1 MNSKTL
7 ALTAPLAALMLV
19 PTSANAAKAP
29 PPADVILHIDASATV
44 PPDQAKV
51 TIALVGQGA
60 TEAEAKSDLAAR
72 QKSFGDELGQMG
84 IVGASVEHGEVS
96 SDPSKLDPI
105 AIEAAYATEDAAYA
119 AGAVAAEAAEA
130 AADAAAPVSARRAPK
145 RKGMVKP
152 VAKPVLVTAPTAITL
167 TDLTKLDALRTLGEL
182 NGTRSYQFQRG
193 VRFATSNPEAARKAA
208 REQALAKARR
218 EADEYAAS
226 LGHKVVRIARVSN
239 SSPPV
244 SMGDIYGLFGMFDT
258 MPERFMPSYYGAT
271 TSVSVAIDFVIAPN

>member
-7 ALTAPLAALMLV
+7 ALTAPLAGLMLV
-19 PTSANAAKAP
+19 PTAAIAAKAT
-29 PPADVILHIDASATV
+29 PPAEVILHIDASATV

-51 TIALVGQGA
+51 TIALAGKGA
-60 TEAEAKSDLAAR
+60 TEAEAKADLAAR
-72 QKSFGDELGQMG
+72 QKEFGDELSQMSIG
-84 IVGASVEHGEVS
+84 GASVEHGEVVR
-96 SDPSKLDPI
+96 DPSKLDPM
-105 AIEAAYATEDAAYA
+105 AVEAAYAAEDAAYA
-119 AGAVAAEAAEA
+119 AGDAAAEAAELA
-130 AADAAAPVSARRAPK
+130 ASAGRPSTGRTPK
-145 RKGMVKP
+145 RKTGVQMA
-152 VAKPVLVTAPTAITL
+152 AKPIFVTAPTTITL
-167 TDLTKLDALRTLGEL
+167 TDLTKLDALRALGEL

-208 REQALAKARR
+208 REQALAKAKR

>member
-7 ALTAPLAALMLV
+7 ALTAPLAALVLV
-19 PTSANAAKAP
+19 PTSAMAAKAP
-29 PPADVILHIDASATV
+29 PPAEVILHIDASAAV

-51 TIALVGQGA
+51 TITLAGKGA
-60 TEAEAKSDLAAR
+60 TEAEAKADLAAR
-72 QKSFGDELGQMG
+72 QKTFGDELNQMG
-84 IVGASVEHGEVS
+84 VGGALVEHGEAV
-96 SDPSKLDPI
+96 SDPSKLE
-105 AIEAAYATEDAAYA
+105 AVAMEAGYAAEEAAYA
-119 AGAVAAEAAEA
+119 V
-130 AADAAAPVSARRAPK
+130 ADAAAPAGRAPK
-145 RKGMVKP
+145 RKGVVQP
-152 VAKPVLVTAPTAITL
+152 VAKPVVVTAPTTITL

-208 REQALAKARR
+208 RDQALAKAKR

-244 SMGDIYGLFGMFDT
+244 SMGDIYGLFGMIDT